1 MEYAK
6 QLRVL
11 VVEPS
16 NYLSGIIRD
25 ALENNLSIPNVTL
38 CRSGKD
44 GCGLLAEARVNL
56 LLVKVDPDCPDGVP
70 LIAQIRANDTKAP
83 RDLPVVAMTGAPTRQ
98 LVVQLRDLG
107 VNEIL
112 ALPLSAKALA
122 ERIQSVFEHPRDWIV
137 AANYVGPDR
146 RRKTSIHYRGS
157 ERRDGDDDGDGA
169 LLLTEKLAPP
179 PRAGKDPA

>member
-16 NYLSGIIRD
+16 NYLNSIIRD
-25 ALENNLSIPNVTL
+25 ALENGLSVPPVTL

-44 GCGLLAEARVNL
+44 GQGILAETRVNL
-56 LLVKVDPDCPDGVP
+56 LLVKVDADCPDGMP
-70 LIAQIRANDTKAP
+70 LIASIRAGQTRAEQ
-83 RDLPVVAMTGAPTRQ
+83 DLPIIGMTAAPTR
-98 LVVQLRDLG
+98 LIVEQLRDLG

-137 AANYVGPDR
+137 SATYVGPDR
-146 RRKTSIHYRGS
+146 RRKKGVQYQGG
-157 ERRDGDDDGDGA
+157 ERRDGDEEDDLEPDDRA
-169 LLLTEKLAPP
+169 ASLA
-179 PRAGKDPA
+179 KPAQ